1 MTKMNVYLN
10 FMGKT
15 EEAFEFYRSIFGG
28 EFEGGINRMKD
39 VPGVTLKPGEENA
52 VMHIALKIGDN
63 LLMGTDAL
71 ESMGHSL
78 TIGNNINISL
88 HPDTKEEADRIFK
101 ALAEGGE
108 VEMPIQ
114 DMFWGD
120 YFGACADKYGVRW
133 MINYTYPKV

>member
-39 VPGVTLKPGEENA
+39 VPGAALGPGEENA
-52 VMHIALKIGDN
+52 VMHVALKIGNDV
-63 LLMGTDAL
+63 LMGTDML
-71 ESMGHSL
+71 KSMGHVF
-78 TIGNNINISL
+78 TPGNNVSISL
-88 HPDTKEEADRIFK
+88 HPDSKEEADRLFN
-101 ALAEGGE
+101 ALSGGGS
-108 VEMPIQ
+108 VDMPIQ

-133 MINYTYPKV
+133 MINYTYPKA

>member
-15 EEAFEFYRSIFGG
+15 EEAFEFYRSVFGG
-28 EFEGGINRMKD
+28 EFEGGIARMKD
-39 VPGVTLKPGEENA
+39 VPGIELGPEDENK
-52 VMHIALKIGDN
+52 VMHVALRIGNDI
-63 LLMGTDAL
+63 LMGTDAV

-78 TIGNNINISL
+78 TIGNNISISL
-88 HPDTKEEADRIFK
+88 HPESKEEADRLFQ
-101 ALAEGGE
+101 ALSDGGA

-120 YFGACADKYGVRW
+120 YFGAFADRYGVRW
-133 MINYTYPKV
+133 MINYTYPKA